1 MHRFSLDLQQ
11 AAAWD
16 EKVKDLTFSNGL
28 EGIFKMNKEKIKKVK
43 STYLQSD
50 SLVVSLLTTA
60 KYCSRV
66 EHTKLGTSLKVNQL

>member
-28 EGIFKMNKEKIKKVK
+28 EDIFKMNTMVFHSPGFK
-43 STYLQSD
+43 
-50 SLVVSLLTTA
+50 
-60 KYCSRV
+60 
-66 EHTKLGTSLKVNQL
+66 H

>member
-28 EGIFKMNKEKIKKVK
+28 EDIFKMNKMLFHSPGFK
-43 STYLQSD
+43 
-50 SLVVSLLTTA
+50 
-60 KYCSRV
+60 
-66 EHTKLGTSLKVNQL
+66 N

>member
-28 EGIFKMNKEKIKKVK
+28 EDIFKIIKCYFIPQDLRIK
-43 STYLQSD
+43 D
-50 SLVVSLLTTA
+50 
-60 KYCSRV
+60 
-66 EHTKLGTSLKVNQL
+66 E